1 MAMLPGIPKTPVLG
15 HLPISFILASAWGIG
30 IIDEAKEIYSSLL
43 EMGTVVLF

>member
-1 MAMLPGIPKTPVLG
+1 MAVLPSVPRTPFLG
-15 HLPISFILASAWGIG
+15 HLPIAFILASARGIG